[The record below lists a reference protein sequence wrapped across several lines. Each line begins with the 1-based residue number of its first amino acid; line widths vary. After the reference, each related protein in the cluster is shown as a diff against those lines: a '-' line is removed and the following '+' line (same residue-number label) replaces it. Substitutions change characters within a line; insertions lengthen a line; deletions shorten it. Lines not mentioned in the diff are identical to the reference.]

1 MNNAKF
7 KLNQYEK
14 QLKNKKK
21 TLLKQNKA
29 EIYDND
35 IDHLRNL
42 RQQLEY
48 VREEIGMAQR

>member
-1 MNNAKF
+1 MNEAKF

-21 TLLKQNKA
+21 TLLKQSKA